1 MKLKT
6 LTKNLLNLTLID
18 LYEDE
23 PTGRNYIGQTAADSI
38 GWGSDVYDLRLPLCS
53 KLIKCVDDHQVKEWW
68 VAKTNQIA
76 VVLRKESK

>member
-6 LTKNLLNLTLID
+6 LTKSLLNLTFVE

-23 PTGRNYIGQTAADSI
+23 PTGRNCIGLTSTCSI
-38 GWGSDVYDLRLPLCS
+38 GFGTDVYDLRFPPCS
-53 KLIKCVDDHQVKEWW
+53 KLIKRVDDRQVKEWW
-68 VAKTNQIA
+68 VVKTNQIA